1 MSRSPLPVPSRVV
14 LLVLFAALAAL
25 AAAAPARADEGGG
38 ATGGAA
44 YAEPDV
50 TDVRCTPTGSA
61 TCSPGVRLRVGG
73 EHLEATRRVVFLGRR
88 GRADDARVRPL
99 RASPHRVLVTVPAAA
114 VTGRVRVVAGD
125 EVVTGP
131 RVQVAAAPQAAD
143 AAPETATQPQTL
155 VAADP
160 AAGVFPIRGKHE
172 YGTGTNRFG
181 GGRGHEGQDVFAAC
195 GTKLVAALSGTVKM
209 AKWQDRAGN
218 YVVIEA
224 ADGTAQAYMHL
235 QQPAI
240 VAKGEEVQAGEPIGL
255 VGDTGRAEGCH
266 LHFELWT
273 APGWYEGGSPI
284 DPLPLLQRL
293 DAAV

>member
-1 MSRSPLPVPSRVV
+1 MSRSLLPVPSRVV
-14 LLVLFAALAAL
+14 LLVLFAALAA
-25 AAAAPARADEGGG
+25 AAPARADDGGA

-50 TDVRCTPTGSA
+50 TDVRCAPTGSA

-73 EHLEATRRVVFLGRR
+73 DHLEATRTVVFLGRR

-125 EVVTGP
+125 EVATGP
-131 RVQVAAAPQAAD
+131 KVRVAAVPQAAD
-143 AAPETATQPQTL
+143 ATPETQTQTL

-160 AAGVFPIRGKHE
+160 AAGVFPIRGTHE

-235 QQPAI
+235 QQPAL
-240 VAKGEEVQAGEPIGL
+240 VAKGDEVQAGQPIGL
-255 VGDTGRAEGCH
+255 VGDTGRATGCH

>member
-1 MSRSPLPVPSRVV
+1 MSRSLLPVPSRVV
-14 LLVLFAALAAL
+14 LLVLFAALAA
-25 AAAAPARADEGGG
+25 AAPARADDGGA

-50 TDVRCTPTGSA
+50 TDVRCAPTGSA

-73 EHLEATRRVVFLGRR
+73 DHLEATRTVVFLGRR

-99 RASPHRVLVTVPAAA
+99 RASPHRVLVTVPGAA
-114 VTGRVRVVAGD
+114 VSGRVRVVAGD
-125 EVVTGP
+125 EVATGP
-131 RVQVAAAPQAAD
+131 KVQVAAVPQAAD
-143 AAPETATQPQTL
+143 AAPETQTL

-160 AAGVFPIRGKHE
+160 AAGVFPIRGSHE

-195 GTKLVAALSGTVKM
+195 GTKLVAALPGTVKM

-235 QQPAI
+235 QQPAL
-240 VAKGEEVQAGEPIGL
+240 VAKGDDVQAGQPIGL
-255 VGDTGRAEGCH
+255 VGDTGRATGCH

>member
-1 MSRSPLPVPSRVV
+1 MSRSLLPVPSRVV
-14 LLVLFAALAAL
+14 LLVLFAALAA
-25 AAAAPARADEGGG
+25 AAPARADDGGA

-50 TDVRCTPTGSA
+50 TDVRCAPTGSA

-73 EHLEATRRVVFLGRR
+73 DHLEATRTVVFLGRR

-99 RASPHRVLVTVPAAA
+99 RASPHRVLVTVPGAA
-114 VTGRVRVVAGD
+114 VSGRVRVVAGD
-125 EVVTGP
+125 EVATGP
-131 RVQVAAAPQAAD
+131 KVQVAAVPQAAD
-143 AAPETATQPQTL
+143 AAPETQTL

-160 AAGVFPIRGKHE
+160 AAGVFPIRGSHE

-235 QQPAI
+235 QQPAL
-240 VAKGEEVQAGEPIGL
+240 VAKGDDVQAGQPIGL
-255 VGDTGRAEGCH
+255 VGDTGRATGCH

>member
-1 MSRSPLPVPSRVV
+1 MSRSLLPVPSRVV
-14 LLVLFAALAAL
+14 LLVLFAALAA
-25 AAAAPARADEGGG
+25 AAPARADDGGA

-50 TDVRCTPTGSA
+50 TDVRCAPTGSA

-73 EHLEATRRVVFLGRR
+73 DHLEATRTVVFLGRR

-125 EVVTGP
+125 EVATGP
-131 RVQVAAAPQAAD
+131 KVRVAAVPQAAD
-143 AAPETATQPQTL
+143 ATPETQTQTL

-160 AAGVFPIRGKHE
+160 AAGVFPIRGTHE

-235 QQPAI
+235 QQPAL
-240 VAKGEEVQAGEPIGL
+240 VAKGDEVQAGQPIGL
-255 VGDTGRAEGCH
+255 VGDTGRATGCH

-293 DAAV
+293 DTAV

>member
-1 MSRSPLPVPSRVV
+1 MSRPLLPVPIRVV
-14 LLVLFAALAAL
+14 VVALLAAFAL
-25 AAAAPARADEGGG
+25 TAAPARADVGK
-38 ATGGAA
+38 ASTGGAA

-50 TDVRCTPTGSA
+50 TDVRCSTTGSA

-73 EHLEATRRVVFLGRR
+73 EHLEATRTVVFLGRR

-99 RASPHRVLVTVPAAA
+99 KAGPHRVLVTVPPAA
-114 VTGRVRVVAGD
+114 VSGRVRVLAGG
-125 EVVTGP
+125 ERATGP
-131 RVQVAAAPQAAD
+131 RVRVAAVPPSAKAAPD
-143 AAPETATQPQTL
+143 AAPQTL

-160 AAGVFPIRGKHE
+160 AAGVFPVRDSHE
-172 YGTGTNRFG
+172 YGSATNRFG

-195 GTKLVAALSGTVKM
+195 GTRLVAALSGTVKL
-209 AKWQDRAGN
+209 ARWHDRAGN

-235 QQPAI
+235 QQPAG
-240 VAKGEEVQAGEPIGL
+240 VAKGDLVQAGEPIGR
-255 VGDTGRAEGCH
+255 VGDTGRASGCH

-284 DPLPLLQRL
+284 DPLPLLERL
-293 DAAV
+293 DAAT

>member
-1 MSRSPLPVPSRVV
+1 MSRSLLPVPSRVV
-14 LLVLFAALAAL
+14 LLVLFAALAA
-25 AAAAPARADEGGG
+25 AAPARADDGGA

-50 TDVRCTPTGSA
+50 TDVRCAPTGSA

-73 EHLEATRRVVFLGRR
+73 DHLEATRTVVFLGRR

-125 EVVTGP
+125 EVATGP
-131 RVQVAAAPQAAD
+131 KVQVAAVPQAAD
-143 AAPETATQPQTL
+143 AAPETQTL

-160 AAGVFPIRGKHE
+160 AAGVFPIRGSHE

-235 QQPAI
+235 QQPAL
-240 VAKGEEVQAGEPIGL
+240 VAKGDDVQAGQPIGL
-255 VGDTGRAEGCH
+255 VGDTGRATGCH

>member
-1 MSRSPLPVPSRVV
+1 MSRSLLPVPSRVV
-14 LLVLFAALAAL
+14 LLVLFAALAA
-25 AAAAPARADEGGG
+25 AAPARADDGGA

-50 TDVRCTPTGSA
+50 TDVRCAPTGSA

-73 EHLEATRRVVFLGRR
+73 DHLEATRTVVFLGRR

-125 EVVTGP
+125 EVATGP
-131 RVQVAAAPQAAD
+131 KVQVAAVPQAAD
-143 AAPETATQPQTL
+143 ATPQTQTQTL

-160 AAGVFPIRGKHE
+160 AAGVFPIRGSHE

-235 QQPAI
+235 QQPAL
-240 VAKGEEVQAGEPIGL
+240 VAKGDEVQAGQPIGL
-255 VGDTGRAEGCH
+255 VGDTGRATGCH

>member
-1 MSRSPLPVPSRVV
+1 MSRSLLPVPSRVV
-14 LLVLFAALAAL
+14 LLVLFAALAA
-25 AAAAPARADEGGG
+25 AAPARADDGGA

-50 TDVRCTPTGSA
+50 TDVRCAPTGSA

-73 EHLEATRRVVFLGRR
+73 DHLEATRTVVFLGRR

-99 RASPHRVLVTVPAAA
+99 RASPHRVLVTVPGAA
-114 VTGRVRVVAGD
+114 VSGRVRVVAGD
-125 EVVTGP
+125 EVATGP
-131 RVQVAAAPQAAD
+131 KVQVAAVPQAAD
-143 AAPETATQPQTL
+143 AAPEPQTL

-160 AAGVFPIRGKHE
+160 AAGVFPIRGSHE

-235 QQPAI
+235 QQPAL
-240 VAKGEEVQAGEPIGL
+240 VAKGDDVQAGQPIGL
-255 VGDTGRAEGCH
+255 VGDTGRATGCH

>member
-1 MSRSPLPVPSRVV
+1 MSRSLLPVPSRVV
-14 LLVLFAALAAL
+14 LLVLFAALAA
-25 AAAAPARADEGGG
+25 AAPARADDGGA

-50 TDVRCTPTGSA
+50 TDVRCAPTGSA

-73 EHLEATRRVVFLGRR
+73 DHLEATRTVVFLGRR

-99 RASPHRVLVTVPAAA
+99 RASPHRVLVTVPGAA
-114 VTGRVRVVAGD
+114 VSGRVRVVAGD
-125 EVVTGP
+125 EVATGP
-131 RVQVAAAPQAAD
+131 KVQVAAVPQAAD
-143 AAPETATQPQTL
+143 AAPETQTL

-160 AAGVFPIRGKHE
+160 AAGVFPIRGRHE

-235 QQPAI
+235 QQPAL
-240 VAKGEEVQAGEPIGL
+240 VAKGDEVQAGQPIGL
-255 VGDTGRAEGCH
+255 VGDTGRATGCH

-293 DAAV
+293 DTAV

>member
-1 MSRSPLPVPSRVV
+1 MSRSLLPVPSRVV
-14 LLVLFAALAAL
+14 LLVLFAALAA
-25 AAAAPARADEGGG
+25 AAPARADDGGA

-50 TDVRCTPTGSA
+50 TDVRCAPTGSA

-73 EHLEATRRVVFLGRR
+73 DHLEATHTVVFLGRR

-125 EVVTGP
+125 EVATGP
-131 RVQVAAAPQAAD
+131 KVQVAAVPQAAD
-143 AAPETATQPQTL
+143 AAPETQTL

-160 AAGVFPIRGKHE
+160 AAGVFPIRGSHE

-235 QQPAI
+235 QQPAL
-240 VAKGEEVQAGEPIGL
+240 VAKGDDVQAGQPIGL
-255 VGDTGRAEGCH
+255 VGDTGRATGCH

>member
-1 MSRSPLPVPSRVV
+1 MSRSLLPVPSRVV
-14 LLVLFAALAAL
+14 LLVLFAALAA
-25 AAAAPARADEGGG
+25 AAPARADDGGA

-50 TDVRCTPTGSA
+50 TDVRCAPTGSA

-73 EHLEATRRVVFLGRR
+73 DHLEATRTVVFLGRR

-125 EVVTGP
+125 EVATGP
-131 RVQVAAAPQAAD
+131 KVRVAAVPQAAD
-143 AAPETATQPQTL
+143 ATPETQTQTL

-160 AAGVFPIRGKHE
+160 AAGVFPIRGSHE

-235 QQPAI
+235 QQPAL
-240 VAKGEEVQAGEPIGL
+240 VAKGDDVQAGQPIGL
-255 VGDTGRAEGCH
+255 VGDTGRATGCH

>member
-1 MSRSPLPVPSRVV
+1 MSRSLLPVPSRVV
-14 LLVLFAALAAL
+14 LLALLAAL
-25 AAAAPARADEGGG
+25 AAGAPARADDGGA

-50 TDVRCTPTGSA
+50 TDVRCTTTGSA

-73 EHLEATRRVVFLGRR
+73 EHLEETRTVVFLGRR
-88 GRADDARVRPL
+88 GRADNARVRPL
-99 RASPHRVLVTVPAAA
+99 KASPHRVLVTVPAAA
-114 VTGRVRVVAGD
+114 VTGRVRVLAGD
-125 EVVTGP
+125 EQATGP
-131 RVQVAAAPQAAD
+131 KVKVAEAPQAAGAAPED
-143 AAPETATQPQTL
+143 AAPQTL
-155 VAADP
+155 AAEP
-160 AAGVFPIRGKHE
+160 SAGVFPIRGRHE

-195 GTKLVAALSGTVKM
+195 GTKLVAALSGIVKM

-235 QQPAI
+235 QQPAL
-240 VAKGEEVQAGEPIGL
+240 VFKGDAVQAGQPIGL
-255 VGDTGRAEGCH
+255 VGDTGRATGCH

-293 DAAV
+293 DAAS